1 MTSPLNDKKEGGP
14 VTSVLIWFDPEGTVT
29 SFNPVTALE
38 RGLSV
43 LAVVNRLRR
52 AKVADVRAETGLD
65 KATIIRML
73 ETLIHAGYVVKD
85 SHEATYFAS
94 ARTMQL
100 SCGFNLP
107 QRISETAGP
116 VHAQFHRAVGWPS
129 DLAIRDGDSMIM
141 IHSSNQDGVLHLNRP
156 SGFRAPMLMTCL
168 GRAYL
173 AWCNGA
179 EQERIV
185 STLAAIP
192 GADTEL
198 AREPAKLKALL
209 AKIRAQGY
217 AINDRGYGE
226 RMQHNLWA
234 LGVPIKDDN
243 NVYASLGLIV
253 PADLFT
259 RKAGIHKYLITMQ
272 RVADKLAAIFQEQG
286 FNMAAAELYKSPS
299 KKRVARPMPDR
310 RMRQPATPSAPS
322 AGLDSYRTGVQ
333 KSSAS
338 I

>member
-1 MTSPLNDKKEGGP
+1 L
-14 VTSVLIWFDPEGTVT
+14 T

-43 LAVVNRLRR
+43 LAVVNSLQR
-52 AKVADVRAETGLD
+52 AKVADVRAQTGLD

-85 SHEATYFAS
+85 SKESAYFPS

-107 QRISETAGP
+107 RRIAESAGP
-116 VHAQFHRAVGWPS
+116 VHAQFHRSVGWPS
-129 DLAIRDGDSMIM
+129 DLAIRDGDSMIL
-141 IHSSNQDGVLHLNRP
+141 IHSSNEDGVLQLNRP
-156 SGFRAPMLMTCL
+156 SGFRGPILMTCL

-173 AWCNGA
+173 AWCNEA
-179 EQERIV
+179 EQERIIA
-185 STLAAIP
+185 TLARIP

-209 AKIRAQGY
+209 AKIRSQGY

-234 LGVPIKDDN
+234 LGVPIKDDR

-253 PADLFT
+253 PGDLFT
-259 RKAGIHKYLITMQ
+259 RKAGIHKYLVTMQ
-272 RVADKLAAIFQEQG
+272 RVADKLAGIFMEQG
-286 FNMAAAELYKSPS
+286 FNMAAAELYKTSTRKPA
-299 KKRVARPMPDR
+299 ARK
-310 RMRQPATPSAPS
+310 
-322 AGLDSYRTGVQ
+322 LVEVQ
-333 KSSAS
+333 SLQG
-338 I
+338 IVGRPG